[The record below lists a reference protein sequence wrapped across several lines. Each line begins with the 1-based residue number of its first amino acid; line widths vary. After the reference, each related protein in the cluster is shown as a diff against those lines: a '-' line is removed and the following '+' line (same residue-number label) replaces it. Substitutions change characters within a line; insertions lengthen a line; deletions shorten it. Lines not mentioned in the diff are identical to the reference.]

1 MKKPQQTLAL
11 IDIEK
16 VQKRLPPKKP
26 RSHHEVVRLRYVNKS
41 VLVGK
46 NKISILKDIKLV
58 LYSGEFAVI
67 YGPSGCGKST
77 LLHTIIGL
85 LPPDE
90 GEVFLRGRE
99 IYKMNEEERANFRR
113 EKIGM
118 VFQQSNWIKSLN
130 CWENV
135 AYPLWLSGFSE
146 EEAKKRALAVID

>member
-58 LYSGEFAVI
+58 FTRGS
-67 YGPSGCGKST
+67 
-77 LLHTIIGL
+77 
-85 LPPDE
+85 LPLSM
-90 GEVFLRGRE
+90 VLRDA
-99 IYKMNEEERANFRR
+99 ANLPFC
-113 EKIGM
+113 I
-118 VFQQSNWIKSLN
+118 QSSVYCRPTK
-130 CWENV
+130 V
-135 AYPLWLSGFSE
+135 KFFYADVKFT
-146 EEAKKRALAVID
+146 R